1 MGALHDGHA
10 ALVRRCR
17 EECATTVAS
26 IFVNPMQFGP
36 GEDLDRYPR
45 PFEADR
51 ARLAELGCDVLFAP
65 APEEMVR
72 AGEATS
78 IEPGPLAA
86 RFKGAE
92 RPGHSSGVCTIVMK
106 LFHVVRPDRAYFGR
120 KDAQQL
126 AIVTAMAR
134 DLDLDLEI
142 VPVDTVRDPDG
153 LALSSRNAYL
163 SPEERVLALGL
174 SRGLFRARD
183 RWGAGE
189 RDPAR
194 LVAAAREPGLAYD
207 YLECVDPLTF
217 APPPPGGPALL
228 VAAVRVGRTRLL
240 DNCLLGS
247 PAGTRKGGPE

>member
-86 RFKGAE
+86 RFEGAE
-92 RPGHSSGVCTIVMK
+92 RPGHFSGVCTIVMK